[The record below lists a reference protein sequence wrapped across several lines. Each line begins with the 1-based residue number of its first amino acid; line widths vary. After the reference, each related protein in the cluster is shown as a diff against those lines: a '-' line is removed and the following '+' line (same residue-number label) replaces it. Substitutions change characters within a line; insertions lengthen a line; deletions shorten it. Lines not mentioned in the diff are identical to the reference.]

1 MVFKATG
8 GGVVFS
14 DFDLLQDM
22 NQIVDVQLKHGTG
35 FLHSRVRRRGA
46 KTVRQKKLVPIELS
60 QGVRGS
66 WSALKK

>member
-1 MVFKATG
+1 MVNKLASG
-8 GGVVFS
+8 CVVFC

-46 KTVRQKKLVPIELS
+46 KTVRQKKYVPSEPAP
-60 QGVRGS
+60 GVSGS
-66 WSALKK
+66 RSALKK